1 MNWLYSSLCS
11 PPLFSKRG
19 TRHFLIDSI
28 YPFANVFPQKNSIY
42 WDRIVA
48 KQFFSLMR
56 IHHSAHV
63 WDIIG
68 TKTLSANCRFDLS
81 GLTYHIISGHP
92 IWKSVTVLYLSL
104 RMSGT
109 CWHKLK
115 IFASMIIKA
124 LIFLDRI
131 KAWVR
136 RIWKPSASQS
146 VAENQHKQDQLTEST
161 EEQQYQCCSIECIW
175 YFKRTVENI
184 T

>member
-1 MNWLYSSLCS
+1 MC
-11 PPLFSKRG
+11 
-19 TRHFLIDSI
+19 FLRRTL
-28 YPFANVFPQKNSIY
+28 Y

-48 KQFFSLMR
+48 KQFFFSLMR

-109 CWHKLK
+109 CSHKIK